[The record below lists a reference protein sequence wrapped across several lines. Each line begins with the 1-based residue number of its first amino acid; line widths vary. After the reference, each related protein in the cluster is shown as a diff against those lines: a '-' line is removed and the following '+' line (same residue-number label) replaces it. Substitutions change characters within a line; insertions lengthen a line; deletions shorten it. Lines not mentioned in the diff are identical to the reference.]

1 MAGRRRPACGWPPRD
16 LLAAAAAHLRDI
28 AEPNTYGP
36 TNTRGCSP
44 TASNRSPAT
53 AATIDVRRLSDGR
66 AGEVYAAEDPAHP
79 RACMELLFLR
89 FATLSSSGL
98 SDVVPIRALARGLVR
113 LDQLAGVGDVAM
125 VVSRLTAMRVA
136 YRRGP

>member
-1 MAGRRRPACGWPPRD
+1 MAGRRHRR
-16 LLAAAAAHLRDI
+16 LRLAAPRSARRGRRTPARHRRTEHLRPDEY
-28 AEPNTYGP
+28 AWLLTYRVEPLTHH
-36 TNTRGCSP
+36 
-44 TASNRSPAT
+44 
-53 AATIDVRRLSDGR
+53 AATIDVGRLSDGR
-66 AGEVYAAEDPAHP
+66 AGELYAAEDPAHP
-79 RACMELLFLR
+79 RTWVELLFLR

-98 SDVVPIRALARGLVR
+98 SDVVPIRALPRGLVR